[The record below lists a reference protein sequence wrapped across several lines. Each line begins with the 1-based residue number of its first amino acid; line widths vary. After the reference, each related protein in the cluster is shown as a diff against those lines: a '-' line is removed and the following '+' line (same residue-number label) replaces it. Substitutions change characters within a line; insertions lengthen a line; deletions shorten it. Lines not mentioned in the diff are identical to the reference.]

1 MAKEVGPSL
10 DLVYKRSNFASD
22 EDFKKAC
29 KQPKV
34 KKDKSVNQLYLERL
48 LIFLNRKRTSVPTHW
63 VKEEV
68 EFSLKNKTLVN
79 WP

>member
-10 DLVYKRSNFASD
+10 DLVYKRSNFAND

-34 KKDKSVNQLYLERL
+34 KKDKSVRIL
-48 LIFLNRKRTSVPTHW
+48 LFFEEIINFLNRKRTSVPTNW

-68 EFSLKNKTLVN
+68 EFSL
-79 WP
+79 

>member
-10 DLVYKRSNFASD
+10 DLVYKRSNFAND

-34 KKDKSVNQLYLERL
+34 KKDKSVNFICERNL
-48 LIFLNRKRTSVPTHW
+48 LTVFP
-63 VKEEV
+63 
-68 EFSLKNKTLVN
+68 
-79 WP
+79 